1 MSIVLSALLLSA
13 PCIKAAP
20 ADTGAPA
27 SCTGVILPTKW
38 VIDGKECC
46 RLVKV
51 YEEEIKQR
59 RRWAWVRPASFGFT
73 AGLVVALGGA
83 VAALAAK

>member
-1 MSIVLSALLLSA
+1 MIVVLSALLLSS
-13 PCIKAAP
+13 PCTQAAP
-20 ADTGAPA
+20 ADTGKPA

-51 YEEEIKQR
+51 YDKELKQR
-59 RRWAWVRPASFGFT
+59 RRWAWVRPAATGFV
-73 AGLVVALGGA
+73 AGVLVTLAGTVVIVA
-83 VAALAAK
+83 K